1 MTAATLTSPGDALT
15 RRRRVTTLLVLGLLA
30 GLGPFTIDL
39 YLPAFPEVKGEFA
52 TTDAAVQLTLSATTL
67 GFAFGQLVVGPL
79 SDRIGRRA
87 PLLIATSVHVL
98 ASVGVALAPDI
109 VSLSLLR
116 IVQGFGAAAG
126 TVVAMAMVRD
136 LFSGKKLTTALS
148 RLALVIGIAPIAA
161 PVVGSWLLGILHW
174 RGLFW
179 VLAAYAVLVIVLQL
193 LFLRETLPPPLRHV
207 PGHSTLRQRYRSVL
221 TDRVF
226 VGVAIIGASI
236 FGGMFAYL
244 ATSSL
249 LLQEV
254 YGFSPSGFGLI
265 FALCSVAV
273 LIGTQSAGRAA
284 NRWGAQWVLAVSTSL
299 LIVGASLIVVLD
311 LAGLGILGLVP
322 PLALFAFAF
331 GLSMPCVQ
339 TLALAGHRGEAGT
352 AASLLGALNMSI
364 AGLVSPIVGLFRIEN
379 AIPMGVIMLICGV
392 LATASLWLVVRPRQV
407 PAIE

>member
-1 MTAATLTSPGDALT
+1 MTGHPGDALSPS
-15 RRRRVTTLLVLGLLA
+15 RRFTTLLVLGLLA

-39 YLPAFPEVKGEFA
+39 YLPAFPAVKEEFA
-52 TTDAAVQLTLSATTL
+52 TTDAVVQLTLSATTI
-67 GFAFGQLVVGPL
+67 GFALGQLVVGPL
-79 SDRIGRRA
+79 SDRIGRRR
-87 PLLIATSVHVL
+87 PLLIATTVHVL
-98 ASVGVALAPDI
+98 ASVGVAIAPD
-109 VSLSLLR
+109 VTTLMLLR
-116 IVQGFGAAAG
+116 VLQGFGAAAG

-136 LFSGKKLTTALS
+136 LFSGTRLVTALS

-161 PVVGSWLLGILHW
+161 PVLGSWLLGLLDW

-179 VLAAYAVLVIVLQL
+179 VLAGYAVLVIVLQL
-193 LFLRETLPPPLRHV
+193 LFLRETLPPHLRQE
-207 PGHSTLRQRYRSVL
+207 PGHSTLRQRYRAVL
-221 TDRVF
+221 GDRVF

-254 YGFSPSGFGLI
+254 YGFSPSEYGLL

-273 LIGTQSAGRAA
+273 LVGTQTAGRAA

-299 LIVGASLIVVLD
+299 LIVGATGIIVLD
-311 LAGLGILGLVP
+311 LAGLGVVGLVP
-322 PLALFAFAF
+322 PLALFTFAF

-339 TLALAGHRGEAGT
+339 SLALANHGQEAGT

-379 AIPMGVIMLICGV
+379 AIPMGVVMLLCGI
-392 LATASLWLVVRPRQV
+392 LATCSLWLVVRPRQV
-407 PAIE
+407 QPIE

>member
-1 MTAATLTSPGDALT
+1 MTVETGVAFSRRHRVITLI
-15 RRRRVTTLLVLGLLA
+15 VLGLLA

-39 YLPAFPEVKGEFA
+39 YLPAFPAVKDDFS

-79 SDRIGRRA
+79 SDRIGRRK

-98 ASVGVALAPDI
+98 ASVAVAMAPDLLT
-109 VSLSLLR
+109 LSLMR

-136 LFSGKKLTTALS
+136 LFGGKQLTTALS

-161 PVVGSWLLGILHW
+161 PVVGSWLVGIMHW

-179 VLAAYAVLVIVLQL
+179 VLAAYAALVIVLQL
-193 LFLRETLPPPLRHV
+193 LFLRETLPAWLRHA
-207 PGHSTLRQRYRSVL
+207 PGHSTLRQRYRAVL

-226 VGVAIIGASI
+226 IGVAVIGASI
-236 FGGMFAYL
+236 FGGMFAYIS
-244 ATSSL
+244 TSSL

-254 YGFSPSGFGLI
+254 YGFSPAEFGTV
-265 FALCSVAV
+265 FALCSIGV
-273 LIGTQSAGRAA
+273 LIGTQVAGRAA
-284 NRWGAQWVLAVSTSL
+284 NRFGPQWVLAVSTAL
-299 LIVGASLIVVLD
+299 LVVAAALVVTLD
-311 LAGLGILGLVP
+311 VAGLGIVGLVP
-322 PLALFAFAF
+322 PLVLFTFAF

-339 TLALAGHRGEAGT
+339 TLALAGHQNEAGT

-364 AGLVSPIVGLFRIEN
+364 AGAVSPIVGLFEIED
-379 AIPMGVIMLICGV
+379 AIPMGVIMLLCGV
-392 LATASLWLVVRPRQV
+392 LATCSLWFIVRPRSV
-407 PAIE
+407 PAIA

>member
-1 MTAATLTSPGDALT
+1 MSAQAGAEFG
-15 RRRRVTTLLVLGLLA
+15 RRHRVTTLIVLGLLA

-39 YLPAFPEVKGEFA
+39 YLPAFPAVKDDFQ

-79 SDRIGRRA
+79 SDRIGRRR
-87 PLLIATSVHVL
+87 PLLIATTVHVL
-98 ASVGVALAPDI
+98 ASVAVALAPDI

-116 IVQGFGAAAG
+116 VVQGFGAAAG
-126 TVVAMAMVRD
+126 TAVAMAMVRD
-136 LFSGKKLTTALS
+136 LFGGKQLTTALS

-161 PVVGSWLLGILHW
+161 PVIGSWLVGIMEW

-179 VLAAYAVLVIVLQL
+179 VLAAYAALVIVLQL
-193 LFLRETLPPPLRHV
+193 IFLRETLPAHLRQQ
-207 PGHSTLRQRYRSVL
+207 PGHSTLGQRYRAVL

-236 FGGMFAYL
+236 FGGMFAYIS
-244 ATSSL
+244 TSSL

-254 YGFSPSGFGLI
+254 YGFSPSEFGVV
-265 FALCSVAV
+265 FAICSVGV
-273 LIGTQSAGRAA
+273 LIGTQTAGRAA
-284 NRWGAQWVLAVSTSL
+284 NRFGAPWVLAVSTGL
-299 LIVGASLIVVLD
+299 LVVSAALIIVLD
-311 LAGLGILGLVP
+311 VAGLGVGGILP
-322 PLALFAFAF
+322 PLVVFAFAF

-339 TLALAGHRGEAGT
+339 TLALAGHASEAGT

-379 AIPMGVIMLICGV
+379 AVPMGVIMLACGV
-392 LATASLWLVVRPRQV
+392 LATASLWLVVRPRTV
-407 PAIE
+407 PPIE

>member
-1 MTAATLTSPGDALT
+1 MTAHPGDALSRS
-15 RRRRVTTLLVLGLLA
+15 RRFTTLLVLGLLA

-39 YLPAFPEVKGEFA
+39 YLPAFPAVKDEFD
-52 TTDAAVQLTLSATTL
+52 TTDAAVQLTLSATTI
-67 GFAFGQLVVGPL
+67 GFALGQLVVGPL
-79 SDRIGRRA
+79 SDRIGRRR
-87 PLLIATSVHVL
+87 PLLIATTVHVI
-98 ASVGVALAPDI
+98 ASVGVAVAPDI

-136 LFSGKKLTTALS
+136 LFSGSKLVTALS

-161 PVVGSWLLGILHW
+161 PVLGSWLLGVLDW

-193 LFLRETLPPPLRHV
+193 VFLRETLPPHLRHT
-207 PGHSTLRQRYRSVL
+207 PGHSTLRQRYRAVL
-221 TDRVF
+221 SDRVF
-226 VGVAIIGASI
+226 VGVAVIGASI

-244 ATSSL
+244 ATASL

-254 YGFSPSGFGLI
+254 YGFSPGEFGLV
-265 FALCSVAV
+265 FAICSVAV
-273 LIGTQSAGRAA
+273 LAGTQTAGRAA

-299 LIVGASLIVVLD
+299 LIVGAVGIIALD
-311 LAGLGILGLVP
+311 VAGLGVAGLVP

-339 TLALAGHRGEAGT
+339 TLALANHGEEAGT

-364 AGLVSPIVGLFRIEN
+364 AGLVSPVVGLFRIEN
-379 AIPMGVIMLICGV
+379 AIPMGTVMLLCGV
-392 LATASLWLVVRPRQV
+392 LATCSLWFVVRPKHV
-407 PAIE
+407 PPLE

>member
-1 MTAATLTSPGDALT
+1 MTAQGDALG
-15 RRRRVTTLLVLGLLA
+15 RRRRVTTLIVLGLLA

-39 YLPAFPEVKGEFA
+39 YLPAFPAVKDDFA
-52 TTDAAVQLTLSATTL
+52 TTDAVVQLTLSATTL

-79 SDRIGRRA
+79 SDRIGRRR

-98 ASVGVALAPDI
+98 ASVAVALAPDI
-109 VSLSLLR
+109 VTFLLMR
-116 IVQGFGAAAG
+116 VLQGFGAAAG
-126 TVVAMAMVRD
+126 TVVAMAMIRD
-136 LFSGKKLTTALS
+136 LFGGKQLTIALS

-161 PVVGSWLLGILHW
+161 PVLGSWLIGIMDW

-179 VLAAYAVLVIVLQL
+179 VLAAYAALVIVLQL
-193 LFLRETLPPPLRHV
+193 LFLRETLPPHLRHA
-207 PGHSTLRQRYRSVL
+207 PGHTTFRQRYRAVL

-226 VGVAIIGASI
+226 VGVAVIGASI

-254 YGFSPSGFGLI
+254 YGFTPGEFGLV
-265 FALCSVAV
+265 FALCSVGV
-273 LIGTQSAGRAA
+273 LIGTQIAGRAA
-284 NRWGAQWVLAVSTSL
+284 NRWGPQWVLAVSTAL
-299 LIVGASLIVVLD
+299 LVVSASVIIALD
-311 LAGLGILGLVP
+311 IAGLGVVGLVP
-322 PLALFAFAF
+322 PLAVFAFAF

-339 TLALAGHRGEAGT
+339 TLALVNHSSEAGT

-379 AIPMGVIMLICGV
+379 AIPMGTIMFLCGL
-392 LATASLWLVVRPRQV
+392 LATASLWFVVRPRTV

>member
-1 MTAATLTSPGDALT
+1 MSAAQPGAQYT
-15 RRRRVTTLLVLGLLA
+15 RRRRVTTLIVLGLLA

-39 YLPAFPEVKGEFA
+39 YLPAFPAVKEDFG

-79 SDRIGRRA
+79 SDRIGRRR

-98 ASVGVALAPDI
+98 ASVAVAMAPDI
-109 VSLSLLR
+109 VTLSLMR
-116 IVQGFGAAAG
+116 VIQGFGAAAG

-136 LFSGKKLTTALS
+136 LFGGKQLTTALS

-161 PVVGSWLLGILHW
+161 PVIGSWLVGIMHW

-193 LFLRETLPPPLRHV
+193 VFLRETLPPQLRHA
-207 PGHSTLRQRYRSVL
+207 PGHSTLRQRYRAVL

-226 VGVAIIGASI
+226 IGVAIIGASI
-236 FGGMFAYL
+236 FGGMFAYIST
-244 ATSSL
+244 ASL

-254 YGFSPSGFGLI
+254 YGFSPGEFGLV
-265 FALCSVAV
+265 FALCSVGV
-273 LIGTQSAGRAA
+273 LVGTQTAGRAA
-284 NRWGAQWVLAVSTSL
+284 NRFGAQWVLAVSTAL
-299 LIVGASLIVVLD
+299 LVVGAAGIIALD
-311 LAGLGILGLVP
+311 VAGLGIVGLVP

-339 TLALAGHRGEAGT
+339 TLALAGHSGEAGT

-364 AGLVSPIVGLFRIEN
+364 AGLVSPIVGLFQIQN
-379 AIPMGVIMLICGV
+379 AIPMGSIMLICGV
-392 LATASLWLVVRPRQV
+392 LAVCALWLVVRPRSV
-407 PAIE
+407 PPIE

>member
-1 MTAATLTSPGDALT
+1 VTSAPGDGLT
-15 RRRRVTTLLVLGLLA
+15 RGRRITTLVVLGLLA

-39 YLPAFPEVKGEFA
+39 YLPAFPAVKRAFD

-67 GFAFGQLVVGPL
+67 GFALGQLVVGPL
-79 SDRIGRRA
+79 SDRVGRRV
-87 PLLIATSVHVL
+87 PLLVATSVHVL

-109 VSLSLLR
+109 GSLLLLR

-136 LFSGKKLTTALS
+136 LFGGKKLTTALS

-161 PVVGSWLLGILHW
+161 PVIGSWLLGILDW

-179 VLAAYAVLVIVLQL
+179 VLAGYAALVIVLQL
-193 LFLRETLPPPLRHV
+193 LFLRETLPPHLRHV
-207 PGHSTLRQRYRSVL
+207 PGHSTLAQKYRAVL

-226 VGVAIIGASI
+226 VGVAVIGASI

-244 ATSSL
+244 STSSL

-254 YGFSPSGFGLI
+254 YGFTPGEFGI
-265 FALCSVAV
+265 VFALCSIAV
-273 LIGTQSAGRAA
+273 LVGTQTAGRAA
-284 NRWGAQWVLAVSTSL
+284 NRFGPQWVLAVSTAL
-299 LIVGASLIVVLD
+299 LIVAALLVIVLD
-311 LAGLGILGLVP
+311 LAGLGVAGLVP
-322 PLALFAFAF
+322 AIALFAFAF

-339 TLALAGHRGEAGT
+339 TLALAGHSGEAGT

-364 AGLVSPIVGLFRIEN
+364 AGLVGPVVGLFSIVN
-379 AIPMGVIMLICGV
+379 AVPMGAIMLLCGV
-392 LATASLWLVVRPRQV
+392 LATCMLWFVVRPKQV

>member
-1 MTAATLTSPGDALT
+1 MTASPGDGLT
-15 RRRRVTTLLVLGLLA
+15 RGRRITTLVVLGLLA

-39 YLPAFPEVKGEFA
+39 YLPAFPAVKRAFD

-79 SDRIGRRA
+79 SDRIGRRR

-109 VSLSLLR
+109 ASLLVLR
-116 IVQGFGAAAG
+116 VVQGFGAAAG

-136 LFSGKKLTTALS
+136 LFAGKKLTTALS

-161 PVVGSWLLGILHW
+161 PVLGSWLLGFLEW

-179 VLAAYAVLVIVLQL
+179 VLAAYAALVIVLQL
-193 LFLRETLPPPLRHV
+193 VFLRETLPPHLRHV
-207 PGHSTLRQRYRSVL
+207 PGHSTLAQKYRAVL

-226 VGVAIIGASI
+226 VGVAVIGASI

-244 ATSSL
+244 STSSL

-254 YGFSPSGFGLI
+254 YGFTPGEFGI
-265 FALCSVAV
+265 VFALCSIAV
-273 LIGTQSAGRAA
+273 LIGTQTAGRAA
-284 NRWGAQWVLAVSTSL
+284 NRFGPQWVLSVSTAL
-299 LIVGASLIVVLD
+299 LIVGATLVIVFD
-311 LAGLGILGLVP
+311 LLAFGVAGLVP
-322 PLALFAFAF
+322 AIALFAFAF

-339 TLALAGHRGEAGT
+339 TLALVGHRSEAGT

-364 AGLVSPIVGLFRIEN
+364 AGLVGPVVGLFGVES
-379 AIPMGVIMLICGV
+379 AVPMGAIMLVCGV
-392 LATASLWLVVRPRQV
+392 LATCMLWFVVRPKDV
-407 PAIE
+407 PPIE

>member
-1 MTAATLTSPGDALT
+1 MTGHPGDALSPS
-15 RRRRVTTLLVLGLLA
+15 RRFTTLLVLGLLA

-39 YLPAFPEVKGEFA
+39 YLPAFPAVKEEFA
-52 TTDAAVQLTLSATTL
+52 TTDAVVQLTLSATTI
-67 GFAFGQLVVGPL
+67 GFALGQLVVGPL
-79 SDRIGRRA
+79 SDRIGRRR
-87 PLLIATSVHVL
+87 PLLIATTVHVL
-98 ASVGVALAPDI
+98 ASVGVAIAPD
-109 VSLSLLR
+109 VTTLMLLR
-116 IVQGFGAAAG
+116 VLQGFGAAAG

-136 LFSGKKLTTALS
+136 LFSGSRLVTALS

-161 PVVGSWLLGILHW
+161 PVLGSWLLGLLDW

-179 VLAAYAVLVIVLQL
+179 VLAGYAVLVIVLQL
-193 LFLRETLPPPLRHV
+193 LFLRETLPPHLRQE
-207 PGHSTLRQRYRSVL
+207 PGHSTLRQRYRAVL
-221 TDRVF
+221 GDRVF

-244 ATSSL
+244 STSSL

-254 YGFSPSGFGLI
+254 YGFSPEEFGLI

-273 LIGTQSAGRAA
+273 LIGTQTAGRAA

-299 LIVGASLIVVLD
+299 LIVGASAIILLD
-311 LAGLGILGLVP
+311 LAGLGIVGLVP
-322 PLALFAFAF
+322 PLAVFAFAF

-339 TLALAGHRGEAGT
+339 SLALANHGQEAGT

-379 AIPMGVIMLICGV
+379 AIPMGVVMLLCGI
-392 LATASLWLVVRPRQV
+392 LATCSLWLVVRPRQV
-407 PAIE
+407 QPIA

>member
-1 MTAATLTSPGDALT
+1 MTGHPGDALSPS
-15 RRRRVTTLLVLGLLA
+15 RRFTTLLVLGLLA

-39 YLPAFPEVKGEFA
+39 YLPAFPAVKEEFA
-52 TTDAAVQLTLSATTL
+52 TTDAVVQLTLSATTI
-67 GFAFGQLVVGPL
+67 GFALGQLVVGPL
-79 SDRIGRRA
+79 SDRIGRRR
-87 PLLIATSVHVL
+87 PLLIATTVHVL
-98 ASVGVALAPDI
+98 ASVGVAIAPD
-109 VSLSLLR
+109 VTTLMLLR
-116 IVQGFGAAAG
+116 VLQGFGAAAG

-136 LFSGKKLTTALS
+136 LFSGTRLVTALS

-161 PVVGSWLLGILHW
+161 PVLGSWLLGLLDW

-179 VLAAYAVLVIVLQL
+179 VLAGYAVLVIVLQL
-193 LFLRETLPPPLRHV
+193 LFLRETLPPHLRQE
-207 PGHSTLRQRYRSVL
+207 PGHSTLRQRYRAVL
-221 TDRVF
+221 GDRVF

-254 YGFSPSGFGLI
+254 YGFSPGEYGLL

-273 LIGTQSAGRAA
+273 LVGTQTAGRAA

-299 LIVGASLIVVLD
+299 LIVGATGIIVLD
-311 LAGLGILGLVP
+311 LAGLGVAGLVP
-322 PLALFAFAF
+322 PLALFTFAF

-339 TLALAGHRGEAGT
+339 SLALANHGQEAGT

-379 AIPMGVIMLICGV
+379 AIPMGVVMLLCGI
-392 LATASLWLVVRPRQV
+392 LATCSLWLVVRPRQV
-407 PAIE
+407 QPIE

>member
-1 MTAATLTSPGDALT
+1 MSVASRLAPADALS
-15 RRRRVTTLLVLGLLA
+15 RHRRVSTLLVLGLLA

-39 YLPAFPEVKGEFA
+39 YLPAFPAVKAEFA

-98 ASVGVALAPDI
+98 ASVGVALASDI
-109 VSLSLLR
+109 VALSLLR

-126 TVVAMAMVRD
+126 TVVAVAMVRD
-136 LFSGKKLTTALS
+136 LYSGKRLTTALA

-161 PVVGSWLLGILHW
+161 PVLGSWLLGIVDW

-179 VLAAYAVLVIVLQL
+179 VLAGYAVLVIALQG
-193 LFLRETLPPPLRHV
+193 LFLRETLPPHLRHV

-226 VGVAIIGASI
+226 VGVAIIGASS

-249 LLQEV
+249 LLQELH
-254 YGFSPSGFGLI
+254 GFTPGEFGLV
-265 FALCSVAV
+265 FALCAVAV

-284 NRWGAQWVLAVSTSL
+284 NRWGAQWVLAVSTAL
-299 LIVGASLIVVLD
+299 LIVGASLIVLLD
-311 LAGLGILGLVP
+311 LAGLGVAGLVP
-322 PLALFAFAF
+322 PLVLFAFAF

-339 TLALAGHRGEAGT
+339 TLALAAHRAEAGT

-364 AGLVSPIVGLFRIEN
+364 AGLVGPVVGLFGIES
-379 AIPMGVIMLICGV
+379 ALPMGAAMLLCGV
-392 LATASLWLVVRPRQV
+392 LATASLWLVVRPRHV

>member
-1 MTAATLTSPGDALT
+1 VTGHPGDALSPS
-15 RRRRVTTLLVLGLLA
+15 RRFTTLLVLGLLA

-39 YLPAFPEVKGEFA
+39 YLPAFPAVKEEFA
-52 TTDAAVQLTLSATTL
+52 TTDAVVQLTLSATTI
-67 GFAFGQLVVGPL
+67 GFALGQLVVGPL
-79 SDRIGRRA
+79 SDRIGRRR
-87 PLLIATSVHVL
+87 PLLIATTVHVL
-98 ASVGVALAPDI
+98 ASVGVAIAPD
-109 VSLSLLR
+109 VTTLMLLR
-116 IVQGFGAAAG
+116 VLQGFGAAAG

-136 LFSGKKLTTALS
+136 LFSGTRLVTALS

-161 PVVGSWLLGILHW
+161 PVLGSWLLGLLDW

-179 VLAAYAVLVIVLQL
+179 VLAGYAVLVIVLQL
-193 LFLRETLPPPLRHV
+193 LFLRETLPPHLRQE
-207 PGHSTLRQRYRSVL
+207 PGHSTLRQRYRAVL
-221 TDRVF
+221 GDRVF

-254 YGFSPSGFGLI
+254 YGFSPGEYGLL

-273 LIGTQSAGRAA
+273 LVGTQTAGRAA

-299 LIVGASLIVVLD
+299 LIVGATGIIVLD
-311 LAGLGILGLVP
+311 LAGLGVAGLVP
-322 PLALFAFAF
+322 PLALFTFAF

-339 TLALAGHRGEAGT
+339 SLALANHGQEAGT

-379 AIPMGVIMLICGV
+379 AIPMGVVMLLCGI
-392 LATASLWLVVRPRQV
+392 LATCSLWLVVRPRQV
-407 PAIE
+407 QPIE

>member
-1 MTAATLTSPGDALT
+1 MTVETGVEFS
-15 RRRRVTTLLVLGLLA
+15 RRRRVTTLIVLGLLA

-39 YLPAFPEVKGEFA
+39 YLPAFPAVKADFM

-79 SDRIGRRA
+79 SDRIGRRK

-98 ASVGVALAPDI
+98 ASVAVAMAPDLLT
-109 VSLSLLR
+109 LSLMR

-136 LFSGKKLTTALS
+136 LFSGKQLTTALS

-161 PVVGSWLLGILHW
+161 PVVGSWLVGIMHW

-179 VLAAYAVLVIVLQL
+179 VLAGYAALVIVLQL
-193 LFLRETLPPPLRHV
+193 LFLRETLPAWLRQA
-207 PGHSTLRQRYRSVL
+207 PGHSTLKQRYRAVL

-226 VGVAIIGASI
+226 IGVAVIGASI
-236 FGGMFAYL
+236 FGGMFAYIS
-244 ATSSL
+244 TSSL

-254 YGFSPSGFGLI
+254 YGFSPAEFGMV
-265 FALCSVAV
+265 FALASVGV
-273 LIGTQSAGRAA
+273 LIGTQVAGRAA
-284 NRWGAQWVLAVSTSL
+284 NRFGPQWVLAVSTAL
-299 LIVGASLIVVLD
+299 LVVAAALVVTLD
-311 LAGLGILGLVP
+311 VAGFGVAGLVP
-322 PLALFAFAF
+322 PLVLYAFGF

-339 TLALAGHRGEAGT
+339 TLALASHPNEAGT

-364 AGLVSPIVGLFRIEN
+364 AGAVSPIVGLFQIEN

-392 LATASLWLVVRPRQV
+392 LATCSLWFVVRPRSV
-407 PAIE
+407 PAIN